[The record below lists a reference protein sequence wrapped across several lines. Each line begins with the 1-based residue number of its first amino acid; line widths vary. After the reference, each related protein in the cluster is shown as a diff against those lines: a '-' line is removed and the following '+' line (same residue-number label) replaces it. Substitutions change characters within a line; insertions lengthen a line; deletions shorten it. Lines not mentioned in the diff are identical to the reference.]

1 VSASPKAGQIPA
13 TPDGSVAG
21 LKTALVATVCLA
33 QFMVV
38 LDATV
43 TNVALP
49 TIARDLRFT
58 PGDLQ

>member
-1 VSASPKAGQIPA
+1 MPA
-13 TPDGSVAG
+13 TSDRNVTGS
-21 LKTALVATVCLA
+21 KTALVVTVCLA

-58 PGDLQ
+58 PGDL